1 MKPIEIIASDL
12 FDKVRSRF
20 TNLQM
25 GDESGSVTAD
35 PAQARFFD
43 FDFAIEGVNLGRVS
57 ISINETGNL
66 KVYYSQ
72 GITENTDGITQTMW
86 YDFLK
91 EMRFFAKRRLLRFD
105 TRDISKGNLD
115 KTDFQ
120 YLAQNGPKDN
130 NMNESALTGSSRT
143 SHRKLENTDLIIR
156 HSEPIDPN
164 QKGARSRKI
173 KNLFIQNAE
182 GERFKFPFVYL
193 PGARA
198 MQRHVANGGYPH
210 DAGGKH
216 IIKCC
221 EEILKLSDFGRK
233 VKHSTLNDNAHGI
246 IERAGQKLKSLRNH
260 MECMSKQGYYESWA
274 EGFNGDE
281 ENVIEMDDA
290 TMESYKDAF
299 TVNKFDEALAEV
311 FPLLHAIMQEAGE
324 IDLEDV
330 IAEGTDDKCTCD
342 ETGEEDCPVH
352 GDVEES
358 VTSEASEFAAFE
370 SWASALEEGTL
381 EPDTL
386 MNLKDFL
393 EQNPE
398 MTLGADG
405 TEAIEALQGVGV
417 MSDALEDLISA
428 KVQMQD
434 GSNIPLKDV
443 VGEWLM
449 QDDPEAAQELGLAP
463 QQAPAPEQDPAM
475 AQQAPVEEPA
485 VAEGPNRSDV
495 PAYMRKAKGEK
506 PLTPKD
512 VADEPK
518 KNISHP
524 DALRRNS
531 GREQDEDHIE
541 PGDEEPLIEK
551 GASNEEIWQAVEG
564 FLDKEKGTWTK
575 GRPGIVAHC
584 NREFGEAGGKKAAK
598 AIMILSKKYPMKDD
612 HQEDEGFIGRGIG
625 GIAGGAVGSAAGGA
639 LGTAVGGPIGG
650 AIGSAVGDVAG
661 TAIGAGLGDGDDEEK
676 ESVEKLDSFEA
687 IMRLAGLS
695 SVTEAKKTMSR
706 AAKGNEKYGK
716 DGMKALAKAGREGA
730 SEKTLDAIR
739 DKHDKYNEATSDYSA
754 KKAAAG
760 KDIGKPGK
768 NFEKIAKKSGGG
780 EKGKKIAGAVLAKL
794 RKG

>member
-35 PAQARFFD
+35 PAAARFFD
-43 FDFAIEGVNLGRVS
+43 FDFAVEGNNLGRVS

-91 EMRFFAKRRLLRFD
+91 EMRFFAKRRLMRFD

-120 YLAQNGPKDN
+120 YLAQNGPKDP

-143 SHRKLENTDLIIR
+143 SHRKLEDTDLIIR
-156 HSEPIDPN
+156 HSEPIDPS

-173 KNLFIQNAE
+173 KNLFIQNSE

-216 IIKCC
+216 IVKCC

-246 IERAGQKLKSLRNH
+246 IERAGQKLKSLRHH
-260 MECMSKQGYYESWA
+260 MECMAKQGYYESWA
-274 EGFNGDE
+274 EGFEGDE
-281 ENVIEMDDA
+281 ANVIEMDDA
-290 TMESYKDAF
+290 TMESYKDTF
-299 TVNKFDEALAEV
+299 TVNKFDEALADV

-330 IAEGTDDKCTCD
+330 MTEDQD
-342 ETGEEDCPVH
+342 EDIEVAEEDE
-352 GDVEES
+352 DK
-358 VTSEASEFAAFE
+358 ALEFAAFE
-370 SWASALEEGTL
+370 SWATSVQEGTL
-381 EPDTL
+381 EPDAL

-393 EQNPE
+393 DQNPDL
-398 MTLGADG
+398 TLGADG
-405 TEAIEALQGVGV
+405 TEAIEALQGIGIV
-417 MSDALEDLISA
+417 SDALEELITA
-428 KVQMQD
+428 KAGLQG
-434 GSNIPLKDV
+434 GSETPLKDV
-443 VGEWLM
+443 VGEWLI
-449 QDDPEAAQELGLAP
+449 QDDPEAAQELGFGQL

-475 AQQAPVEEPA
+475 AQQAPAEMPPEEAP
-485 VAEGPNRSDV
+485 VAEGPNKSDI
-495 PAYMRKAKGEK
+495 PASQRKASGDPDWKTTRQDLEK
-506 PLTPKD
+506 QR
-512 VADEPK
+512 E
-518 KNISHP
+518 KNISDP
-524 DALRRNS
+524 KTLAKNS
-531 GREQDEDHIE
+531 GRSADEDSIDQ
-541 PGDEEPLIEK
+541 GDEEPLIEK

-584 NREFGEAGGKKAAK
+584 SREFGEEGGKKAAK
-598 AIMILSKKYPMKDD
+598 AIMILSKKYPMRDEP
-612 HQEDEGFIGRGIG
+612 EDEGWKGTLAGSAVG
-625 GIAGGAVGSAAGGA
+625 GVAGTVAGGAVGGPLGSLAGGVA
-639 LGTAVGGPIGG
+639 GQVLGGK
-650 AIGSAVGDVAG
+650 VGDV
-661 TAIGAGLGDGDDEEK
+661 LGGPDEEEK
-676 ESVEKLDSFEA
+676 ESVMKMSNESFA
-687 IMRLAGLS
+687 DIMRLAGL
-695 SVTEAKKTMSR
+695 TKQK
-706 AAKGNEKYGK
+706 
-716 DGMKALAKAGREGA
+716 
-730 SEKTLDAIR
+730 
-739 DKHDKYNEATSDYSA
+739 
-754 KKAAAG
+754 
-760 KDIGKPGK
+760 
-768 NFEKIAKKSGGG
+768 
-780 EKGKKIAGAVLAKL
+780 
-794 RKG
+794 

>member
-35 PAQARFFD
+35 PAAARFFD
-43 FDFAIEGVNLGRVS
+43 FDFAVEGINLGRVS

-120 YLAQNGPKDN
+120 YLAQNGNKDP

-156 HSEPIDPN
+156 HSEPIDTE

-173 KNLFIQNAE
+173 KNLFIQNSE

-216 IIKCC
+216 IVKCC

-246 IERAGQKLKSLRNH
+246 IERAGQKLKSLRHH
-260 MECMSKQGYYESWA
+260 MECMGKQGYYESWA

-324 IDLEDV
+324 LDLEDV
-330 IAEGTDDKCTCD
+330 VTEAQDEDIEVAETDEDK
-342 ETGEEDCPVH
+342 
-352 GDVEES
+352 
-358 VTSEASEFAAFE
+358 ALEFAAFE
-370 SWASALEEGTL
+370 SWATALESGTL
-381 EPDTL
+381 EPDAL

-405 TEAIEALQGVGV
+405 TEAIEALQGVGIV
-417 MSDALEDLISA
+417 SDALEDLISA

-434 GSNIPLKDV
+434 GANIPLVDV
-443 VGEWLM
+443 IGEWLM
-449 QDDPEAAQELGLAP
+449 QDDPEAAQELGLVP
-463 QQAPAPEQDPAM
+463 QAPEQDPTM
-475 AQQAPVEEPA
+475 AQQAPDQMAPEEEPT
-485 VAEGPNRSDV
+485 AEASDPKHPEYKKKDDYELPPSMRGHGTKDYQKPDYKSHDDRNKRDWQKRS
-495 PAYMRKAKGEK
+495 G
-506 PLTPKD
+506 T
-512 VADEPK
+512 
-518 KNISHP
+518 
-524 DALRRNS
+524 
-531 GREQDEDHIE
+531 GEDHIE
-541 PGDEEPLIEK
+541 QDKEEPLIEK
-551 GASNEEIWQAVEG
+551 GSNEEIWQAVEG
-564 FLDKEKGTWTK
+564 FLDKDKGTWTK

-598 AIMILSKKYPMKDD
+598 AIMILSKKYPMRDQPEEIDFEHDTKESVYAGSSVVPARVKLEVGKFYLVSDYGGGIFMDPAAGDGVTPDTYDNYDD
-612 HQEDEGFIGRGIG
+612 AREFWGTMHGRAQDEYFISRFDGKNLKPYEEEDEM
-625 GIAGGAVGSAAGGA
+625 
-639 LGTAVGGPIGG
+639 
-650 AIGSAVGDVAG
+650 
-661 TAIGAGLGDGDDEEK
+661 
-676 ESVEKLDSFEA
+676 VEKLDSFED
-687 IMRLAGLS
+687 IMRLAGLLPLA
-695 SVTEAKKTMSR
+695 EAEKKRMSR
-706 AAKGNEKYGK
+706 AAKGMMKYGK
-716 DGMKALAKAGREGA
+716 DGMKALAKAGKEG
-730 SEKTLDAIR
+730 KDLDKIR
-739 DKHDKYNEATSDYSA
+739 DKYNKY
-754 KKAAAG
+754 
-760 KDIGKPGK
+760 KD
-768 NFEKIAKKSGGG
+768 
-780 EKGKKIAGAVLAKL
+780 
-794 RKG
+794 

>member
-35 PAQARFFD
+35 PAAARFFD
-43 FDFAIEGVNLGRVS
+43 FDFAVEGVNLGRVS

-120 YLAQNGPKDN
+120 YLAQNGNKDP

-156 HSEPIDPN
+156 HSEPIDPD

-173 KNLFIQNAE
+173 KNLFIQNSE
-182 GERFKFPFVYL
+182 GERFKFPFTYL

-216 IIKCC
+216 IVKCC

-246 IERAGQKLKSLRNH
+246 IERAGQKLKSLRHH
-260 MECMSKQGYYESWA
+260 MECMGKQGYYESWA

-299 TVNKFDEALAEV
+299 TVNKFDEALSDV

-324 IDLEDV
+324 IDLDDVMTEAQDEDIEV
-330 IAEGTDDKCTCD
+330 AETDEDK
-342 ETGEEDCPVH
+342 
-352 GDVEES
+352 
-358 VTSEASEFAAFE
+358 ALEFAAFE
-370 SWASALEEGTL
+370 SWATALESGTL
-381 EPDTL
+381 EPDAL

-393 EQNPE
+393 DQNPE

-405 TEAIEALQGVGV
+405 TEAVEALQGIGIV
-417 MSDALEDLISA
+417 SDALEELITA
-428 KVQMQD
+428 KAGLQD
-434 GSNIPLKDV
+434 GSNTPLRDV

-449 QDDPEAAQELGLAP
+449 QDDPEAAQELGLVPQAP
-463 QQAPAPEQDPAM
+463 EQEPAPEQDPAM
-475 AQQAPVEEPA
+475 AQQEPA
-485 VAEGPNRSDV
+485 PDQMAPEQDPTMAEGPNKSDI
-495 PAYMRKAKGEK
+495 PASQRKASGNPDWKTTRQDLEK
-506 PLTPKD
+506 QR
-512 VADEPK
+512 E
-518 KNISHP
+518 KNISDP
-524 DALRRNS
+524 KTLAKNS
-531 GREQDEDHIE
+531 GRSADEDHIDQ
-541 PGDEEPLIEK
+541 GDEEPLIEK
-551 GASNEEIWQAVEG
+551 DASNEEIWQAVEG
-564 FLDKEKGTWTK
+564 FLDKDKGTWTK

-584 NREFGEAGGKKAAK
+584 SREFGEAGGKKAAK
-598 AIMILSKKYPMKDD
+598 AIMILSKKYPMQPDAHHEPEIEGMGNDPYQRDFDSSQTGFGPREREDD
-612 HQEDEGFIGRGIG
+612 EGEDE
-625 GIAGGAVGSAAGGA
+625 
-639 LGTAVGGPIGG
+639 
-650 AIGSAVGDVAG
+650 
-661 TAIGAGLGDGDDEEK
+661 
-676 ESVEKLDSFEA
+676 SVIKMSNDSFED
-687 IMRLAGLS
+687 IMRLAGLLPLA
-695 SVTEAKKTMSR
+695 EAEKKTMSR
-706 AAKGNEKYGK
+706 AGKGMMKYGK
-716 DGMKALAKAGREGA
+716 DGMKALAKAGKEG
-730 SEKTLDAIR
+730 KDLDKVR
-739 DKHDKYNEATSDYSA
+739 DKYNKY
-754 KKAAAG
+754 
-760 KDIGKPGK
+760 KD
-768 NFEKIAKKSGGG
+768 
-780 EKGKKIAGAVLAKL
+780 
-794 RKG
+794 

>member
-1 MKPIEIIASDL
+1 
-12 FDKVRSRF
+12 
-20 TNLQM
+20 
-25 GDESGSVTAD
+25 
-35 PAQARFFD
+35 
-43 FDFAIEGVNLGRVS
+43 
-57 ISINETGNL
+57 
-66 KVYYSQ
+66 
-72 GITENTDGITQTMW
+72 
-86 YDFLK
+86 
-91 EMRFFAKRRLLRFD
+91 
-105 TRDISKGNLD
+105 
-115 KTDFQ
+115 
-120 YLAQNGPKDN
+120 
-130 NMNESALTGSSRT
+130 
-143 SHRKLENTDLIIR
+143 
-156 HSEPIDPN
+156 
-164 QKGARSRKI
+164 
-173 KNLFIQNAE
+173 
-182 GERFKFPFVYL
+182 
-193 PGARA
+193 

-216 IIKCC
+216 IVKCC

-330 IAEGTDDKCTCD
+330 IAEGADEKCTCD

-417 MSDALEDLISA
+417 TSDALEDLISA

-449 QDDPEAAQELGLAP
+449 QDDPQAAQELGLGP
-463 QQAPAPEQDPAM
+463 QAQQQQPVQQPAPEQDPAM
-475 AQQAPVEEPA
+475 AQQAPEQEPA
-485 VAEGPNRSDV
+485 MAEGPNRSDV
-495 PAYMRKAKGEK
+495 PAYLRKQQGEK
-506 PLTPKD
+506 PLTR
-512 VADEPK
+512 ADLEK
-518 KNISHP
+518 EKEKNISHP
-524 DALRRNS
+524 KTLARNS
-531 GREQDEDHIE
+531 GRTADEDHIE
-541 PGDEEPLIEK
+541 QGKEEPLIEK
-551 GASNEEIWQAVEG
+551 GSNEEIWQAVEG

-598 AIMILSKKYPMKDD
+598 AIMILSKKYPMKHSEMD
-612 HQEDEGFIGRGIG
+612 HDHMDSDEHGHVGEDWEDEVNADLVPGRFYVMADKSGRGGEASENPKG
-625 GIAGGAVGSAAGGA
+625 GYKTFDDAEKGKGEIYGHQMGLSEPYFVDI
-639 LGTAVGGPIGG
+639 PIMQW
-650 AIGSAVGDVAG
+650 
-661 TAIGAGLGDGDDEEK
+661 DGK
-676 ESVEKLDSFEA
+676 QFVQPVENEMVEPLDAFED
-687 IMRLAGLS
+687 IMRLAGL
-695 SVTEAKKTMSR
+695 TK
-706 AAKGNEKYGK
+706 
-716 DGMKALAKAGREGA
+716 
-730 SEKTLDAIR
+730 
-739 DKHDKYNEATSDYSA
+739 
-754 KKAAAG
+754 
-760 KDIGKPGK
+760 
-768 NFEKIAKKSGGG
+768 
-780 EKGKKIAGAVLAKL
+780 
-794 RKG
+794 